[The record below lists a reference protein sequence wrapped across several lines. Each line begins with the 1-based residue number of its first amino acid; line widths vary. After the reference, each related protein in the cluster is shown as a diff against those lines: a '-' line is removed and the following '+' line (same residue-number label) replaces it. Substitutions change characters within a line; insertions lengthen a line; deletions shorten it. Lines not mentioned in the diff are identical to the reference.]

1 MRMIYARKLSVSIMQ
16 YVLFFAVFGDI
27 AQFDFEVSCATR
39 DRDSESDTLGVV
51 AADPSLSEP
60 NS

>member
-1 MRMIYARKLSVSIMQ
+1 MQ
-16 YVLFFAVFGDI
+16 YVLFFAVFGEI